1 MGVLVRGFSGERAG
15 GGSPNVKIFQGG
27 SGHPFSDASLNL
39 PFEEGTISLLGLM
52 AFG

>member
-1 MGVLVRGFSGERAG
+1 MNLLEEGITNL
-15 GGSPNVKIFQGG
+15 KIFQRG
-27 SGHPFSDASLNL
+27 SGHPVSDASLNL